1 MSILKTFVPGP
12 LRSAVK
18 KYLIPPGA
26 LVPPFGK
33 VAFSQEGEDLIL
45 NRLFNDQPNGFYVD
59 VGAHHPFR
67 YSNTAFFYQ
76 RGWRGINIDPLPG
89 AFAEFNKARPR
100 DINLNCGVAPAK
112 GVMQYRMYT
121 LPELN
126 GFSEQAVLPEHERA
140 KYPLVGTIPVNVEP
154 LAAIL
159 HQHLPP
165 NTQIDFLTVDVEGF
179 DLSVLRSND
188 WERYRPR
195 IVLVEDHGI
204 DMDRPQSSEV
214 YAYLVGLGFRM
225 VAKTPGTLVFRSV

>member
-1 MSILKTFVPGP
+1 MSILTKIVPGA
-12 LRSAVK
+12 LRRAAK

-45 NRLFNDQPNGFYVD
+45 NRIFADQPTGFYVD

-89 AFAEFNKARPR
+89 AMAEFSNARPR
-100 DINLNCGVAPAK
+100 DINLNCGVAPTK
-112 GVMQYRMYT
+112 GIMQYHMYT

-126 GFSEQAVLPEHERA
+126 GFGAQALLSESDRA
-140 KYPLVGTIPVNVEP
+140 KYPLVEIIPVEVEP
-154 LAAIL
+154 LAAL
-159 HQHLPP
+159 LDQHLEEG
-165 NTQIDFLTVDVEGF
+165 TQIDFLTVDVEGF
-179 DLSVLRSND
+179 DLSVLQSNN

-195 IVLVEDHGI
+195 LVLVEDHGI
-204 DMDRPQSSEV
+204 DMDHPQSSDV
-214 YAYLVGLGFRM
+214 YSYLVGLGFQLI
-225 VAKTPGTLVFRSV
+225 AKTPGTLFFRSR